1 MVIKI
6 EEILNKIKIEFSNM
20 EILKQAIT
28 HSSYAHENSRNNVSH
43 NERLEFL
50 GDAVLELVISEYLY
64 VNYPELNEGDLTR
77 LRANIVCESSLVRVA
92 KFLNLGEYILLG
104 KGELAA
110 GGKSRPS
117 ILANSLEA
125 LIGAVYLDKGYGN
138 ARSKILNL
146 FKPVIE
152 EIKEGDLNKD
162 YKTLV
167 QEYTQAEYSLTP
179 EYKIVDE
186 IGPDHNKIFVAQ
198 VLFKE
203 KVIGEGRG
211 RNKKEA
217 EQAAASVAWSK
228 LKQ

>member
-1 MVIKI
+1 MYIYYEGIK
-6 EEILNKIKIEFSNM
+6 KINFEFNNI
-20 EILKQAIT
+20 EILKQAFT
-28 HSSYAHENSRNNVSH
+28 HSSYAHEHSRDNISH

-50 GDAVLELVISEYLY
+50 GDAVLELVISEYLF
-64 VNYPELNEGDLTR
+64 VNFPELNEGDLTR
-77 LRANIVCESSLVRVA
+77 LRANIVCESSLTRVA
-92 KFLNLGEYILLG
+92 KMLNLGEYILLG

-110 GGKSRPS
+110 GGKNRPS
-117 ILANSLEA
+117 ILANLLEA
-125 LIGAVYLDKGYGN
+125 LIGAIYLDKGY
-138 ARSKILNL
+138 AATWSKIISF
-146 FKPVIE
+146 FKSVME
-152 EIKEGDLNKD
+152 EIKDGELIKD

-167 QEYTQAEYSLTP
+167 QEYTQGEYCLTP

-198 VLFKE
+198 VLFRE
-203 KVIGEGRG
+203 KVVGEGSG